1 MARRTLAGLLAG
13 GVLVAWPYATLLAA
27 SATTLDPS
35 VSKLLHVVWTLSSP
49 HFGLASHGGRG
60 SQAFSMRFR
69 LRMAFQP
76 PGGPL
81 RVAVARSARAYSAG
95 KECAITGIFNGIP
108 AYSVTS
114 NGRTLSVM
122 LDPAKPRVVWLTSS
136 AGIHLSFGQ
145 VRRKAAWTL
154 RFRGGPTS
162 CSFGP
167 GGLLPPSRLGGP
179 IVLEFHP
186 SEPFFLGA
194 VSPLHGGTLQTMT
207 WFNPL
212 PWGSSTFPVSAATV
226 AFRPGSD
233 AATHGEKSSGY
244 RTTSFLVQFIDIR
257 TGPRATEVPIHQG
270 IAALRRD
277 GFKVRKGLAIFA
289 RLFVPA
295 LTKPGRGK
303 ARVF

>member
-1 MARRTLAGLLAG
+1 
-13 GVLVAWPYATLLAA
+13 
-27 SATTLDPS
+27 
-35 VSKLLHVVWTLSSP
+35 
-49 HFGLASHGGRG
+49 
-60 SQAFSMRFR
+60 
-69 LRMAFQP
+69 
-76 PGGPL
+76 
-81 RVAVARSARAYSAG
+81 
-95 KECAITGIFNGIP
+95 
-108 AYSVTS
+108 
-114 NGRTLSVM
+114 
-122 LDPAKPRVVWLTSS
+122 
-136 AGIHLSFGQ
+136 
-145 VRRKAAWTL
+145 
-154 RFRGGPTS
+154 
-162 CSFGP
+162 
-167 GGLLPPSRLGGP
+167 
-179 IVLEFHP
+179 
-186 SEPFFLGA
+186 
-194 VSPLHGGTLQTMT
+194 MT

-303 ARVF
+303 AANRPKGMAGVSPAVKIFERWAGIKTGGRPPVKIIWPKGWKPIGVRRPGGK